1 MRIFI
6 LAVLSFILTGLF
18 AQSTRCSFQT
28 PHQADNWLFFQN
40 VGLKFTDAGA
50 TVNHPSVENLA
61 AGKGTAAISDENGN
75 LLFYTDGIK
84 VWNSNHSVINA
95 GPNLSGDL
103 GSTQSALIVPRPG
116 SEKFYYIFT
125 TDLVYPPAF
134 GYTRGFNYSC
144 VDVSLNENQGE
155 VTSERNIQLLTESAE
170 MISSVKHAN
179 GTDYWVVTH
188 GLNGNDFHAFLVDSS
203 GVNLEA
209 VVSSKGS
216 DIDGDYNKREY
227 FGALKLSPK
236 GDKIAYAS
244 FGKEVI
250 EIFSFDNSTGLVS
263 NPVTIKPELI
273 NPDRGPYYV
282 EFSPDGTKLYYT
294 IANIST
300 GLDNQLFQYDLTSGA
315 EPLLLNETPF
325 DADVSALQLAR
336 DGKIYVGRFQK
347 NMLGVIKNPNR
358 PGLSCK
364 YDQDGINLGSKKAL
378 NGLTNFIQSYFDIP
392 HFDYD
397 TKCEGDE
404 TMFSLLNTS
413 NVENAVWD
421 FGDAANPDPVT
432 GLNPV
437 HIFSAPGEYIV
448 TLTETFEGEDFQTT
462 LPVVINPLPPKSFE
476 AKGDSM
482 YLFPGS
488 RVPLDA
494 GEGMFAYEWQDGSN
508 DQIFEV
514 DKGGDISVHIEDMN
528 CCHNDDAIKVISLD
542 IALPTAF
549 TPNNDGLNDTFFA
562 FGPSDGIENFY
573 LSIFNVWGEKIWE
586 TNDFKAKWDGTRNG
600 QAAVPG
606 MYLWSLSF
614 DIIGDVNDLG
624 TIKYRNSVTLIR

>member
-6 LAVLSFILTGLF
+6 LAVLSFSLTGLF

-40 VGLKFTDAGA
+40 VGLEFTDAGA
-50 TVNHPSVENLA
+50 TVNHPSIENLA

-84 VWNSNHSVINA
+84 VWNGNHEVINA

-103 GSTQSALIVPRPG
+103 GSTQSALIIPRPG
-116 SEKFYYIFT
+116 SVKDYYIFT

-134 GYTRGFNYSC
+134 GYTRGFNYSR
-144 VDVSLNENQGE
+144 VDVSLNDNQGE
-155 VTSERNIQLLTESAE
+155 VTSERDIQLLAESAE
-170 MISSVKHAN
+170 MISGVKHAN
-179 GTDYWVVTH
+179 GTDYWAVTH
-188 GLNGNDFHAFLVDSS
+188 GLNGNSFHAFQVDSA
-203 GVNLEA
+203 GVNQTA
-209 VVSSKGS
+209 VVSSIGMP
-216 DIDGDYNKREY
+216 IDGDYNKREY
-227 FGALKLSPK
+227 LGAMKLSPK

-244 FGKEVI
+244 FGKGVVEV
-250 EIFSFDNSTGLVS
+250 FSFDNNTGLVS
-263 NPVTIKPELI
+263 NQITISPALI

-294 IANIST
+294 IANLST
-300 GLDNQLFQYDLTSGA
+300 GLDNQLYQYDILSG
-315 EPLLLNETPF
+315 ESVLLNTAPL

-336 DGKIYVGRFQK
+336 DGKIYVSRYQK
-347 NMLGVIKNPNR
+347 NTLGVIKNPNR
-358 PGLSCK
+358 PGLSCN
-364 YDQDGINLGSKKAL
+364 YDQDGLNLGSKKTL
-378 NGLTNFIQSYFDIP
+378 NGLPNFVQSYFDIP
-392 HFDYD
+392 AIDYD
-397 TKCEGDE
+397 TKCLGDE
-404 TMFSLLNTS
+404 TLFTILNAINIDS
-413 NVENAVWD
+413 VKWD
-421 FGDAANPDPVT
+421 FGDGTLSKDFNPFHV
-432 GLNPV
+432 
-437 HIFSAPGEYIV
+437 FSAPGQYFV
-448 TLTETFEGEDFQTT
+448 TLTETFDDEDFQTT
-462 LPVVINPLPPKSFE
+462 IPVLINPLPPKSFE

-508 DQIFEV
+508 GQIFEV
-514 DKGGDISVHIEDMN
+514 DKGGDISVRIEDMN
-528 CCHNDDAIKVISLD
+528 CCHNDNAIKVISLD

-549 TPNNDGLNDTFFA
+549 TPNDDGLNDTFFA
-562 FGPSDGIENFY
+562 FGPSDGIENFN
-573 LSIFNVWGEKIWE
+573 LKIFNVWGEKIWE
-586 TNDFKAKWDGTRNG
+586 TNNFTEKWDGSRNG

-624 TIKYRNSVTLIR
+624 TIKYHNSVTLIR

>member
-6 LAVLSFILTGLF
+6 LAVLSFSLTGLF

-40 VGLKFTDAGA
+40 VGLEFTDAGA
-50 TVNHPSVENLA
+50 TVNHPSIENLA

-84 VWNSNHSVINA
+84 VWNGNHEVINA

-103 GSTQSALIVPRPG
+103 GSTQSALIIPRPG
-116 SEKFYYIFT
+116 SVKDYYIFT

-134 GYTRGFNYSC
+134 GYTRGFNYSR
-144 VDVSLNENQGE
+144 VDVSLNDNQGE
-155 VTSERNIQLLTESAE
+155 VTSERDIQLLAESAE
-170 MISSVKHAN
+170 MISGVKHAN
-179 GTDYWVVTH
+179 GTDYWAVTH
-188 GLNGNDFHAFLVDSS
+188 GLNGNSFHAFQVDSA
-203 GVNLEA
+203 GVNQTA
-209 VVSSKGS
+209 VVSSIGMP
-216 DIDGDYNKREY
+216 IDGDYNKREY
-227 FGALKLSPK
+227 LGAMKLSPK

-244 FGKEVI
+244 FGKGVVEV
-250 EIFSFDNSTGLVS
+250 FSFDNNTGLVS
-263 NPVTIKPELI
+263 NQITISPALI

-294 IANIST
+294 IANLST
-300 GLDNQLFQYDLTSGA
+300 GLDNQLYQYDILSG
-315 EPLLLNETPF
+315 ESVLLNTAPL

-336 DGKIYVGRFQK
+336 DGKIYVSRYQK

-358 PGLSCK
+358 PGLSCN
-364 YDQDGINLGSKKAL
+364 YDQDGLNLGSKKTL
-378 NGLTNFIQSYFDIP
+378 NGLPNFVQSYFDIP
-392 HFDYD
+392 AIDYD
-397 TKCEGDE
+397 TKCLGDE
-404 TMFSLLNTS
+404 TLFTILNAS
-413 NVENAVWD
+413 NIDSVKWD
-421 FGDAANPDPVT
+421 FGDGTLSKDFNPFHV
-432 GLNPV
+432 
-437 HIFSAPGEYIV
+437 FSAPGQYFV
-448 TLTETFEGEDFQTT
+448 TLTETFDDEDFQTT
-462 LPVVINPLPPKSFE
+462 IPVLINPLPPKSFE

-508 DQIFEV
+508 GQIFEV
-514 DKGGDISVHIEDMN
+514 DKGGDISVRIEDMN

-549 TPNNDGLNDTFFA
+549 TPNDDGLNDTFFA
-562 FGPSDGIENFY
+562 FGPSDGIENFN
-573 LSIFNVWGEKIWE
+573 LKIFNVWGEKIWE
-586 TNDFKAKWDGTRNG
+586 TNNFTEKWDGTRNG

-624 TIKYRNSVTLIR
+624 TIKYHNSVTLIR

>member
-6 LAVLSFILTGLF
+6 LAVLSFSLTGLF

-40 VGLKFTDAGA
+40 VGLEFTDAGA
-50 TVNHPSVENLA
+50 TVNHPSIENLA

-84 VWNSNHSVINA
+84 VWNGNHEVINA

-103 GSTQSALIVPRPG
+103 GSTQSALIIPRPG
-116 SEKFYYIFT
+116 SVKDYYIFT

-134 GYTRGFNYSC
+134 GYTRGFNYSR
-144 VDVSLNENQGE
+144 VDVSLNDNQGE
-155 VTSERNIQLLTESAE
+155 VTSERDIQLLAESAE
-170 MISSVKHAN
+170 MISGVKHAN
-179 GTDYWVVTH
+179 GTDYWAVTH
-188 GLNGNDFHAFLVDSS
+188 GLNGNSFHAFQVDSA
-203 GVNLEA
+203 GVNQTA
-209 VVSSKGS
+209 VVSSIGMP
-216 DIDGDYNKREY
+216 IDGDYNKREY
-227 FGALKLSPK
+227 LGAMKLSPK

-244 FGKEVI
+244 FGKGVVEV
-250 EIFSFDNSTGLVS
+250 FSFDNNTGLVS
-263 NPVTIKPELI
+263 NQITISPALI

-294 IANIST
+294 IANLST
-300 GLDNQLFQYDLTSGA
+300 GLDNQLYQYDILSG
-315 EPLLLNETPF
+315 ESVLLNTAPL

-336 DGKIYVGRFQK
+336 DGKIYVSRYQK

-358 PGLSCK
+358 PGLSCN
-364 YDQDGINLGSKKAL
+364 YDQDGLNLGSKKTL
-378 NGLTNFIQSYFDIP
+378 NGLPNFVQSYFDIP
-392 HFDYD
+392 AIDYD
-397 TKCEGDE
+397 TKCLGDE
-404 TMFSLLNTS
+404 TLFTILNAS
-413 NVENAVWD
+413 NIDSVKWD
-421 FGDAANPDPVT
+421 FGDGTLSKDFNPFHV
-432 GLNPV
+432 
-437 HIFSAPGEYIV
+437 FSAPGQYFV
-448 TLTETFEGEDFQTT
+448 TLTETFDDEDFQTT
-462 LPVVINPLPPKSFE
+462 IPVLINPLPPKSFE

-508 DQIFEV
+508 GQIFEV
-514 DKGGDISVHIEDMN
+514 DKGGDISVRIEDMN
-528 CCHNDDAIKVISLD
+528 CCHNDNAIKVISLD

-549 TPNNDGLNDTFFA
+549 TPNDDGLNDTFFA
-562 FGPSDGIENFY
+562 FGPSDGIENFN
-573 LSIFNVWGEKIWE
+573 LKIFNVWGEKIWE
-586 TNDFKAKWDGTRNG
+586 TNNFTEKWDGSRNG

-624 TIKYRNSVTLIR
+624 TIKYHNSVTLIR

>member
-1 MRIFI
+1 MRIFL
-6 LAVLSFILTGLF
+6 LAVLSFSLTGLF

-50 TVNHPSVENLA
+50 TITHPMVENLA
-61 AGKGTAAISDENGN
+61 AGKGTAAISDENGK

-84 VWNSNHSVINA
+84 VWNGNHEVINA

-103 GSTQSALIVPRPG
+103 GSTQSGLIVPRPG
-116 SEKFYYIFT
+116 SSKDYYVFT

-134 GYTRGFNYSC
+134 GYTRGFNYSR
-144 VDVSLNENQGE
+144 VDVSLNDNQGE
-155 VTSERNIQLLTESAE
+155 VTSERDIQLVPESAE
-170 MISSVKHAN
+170 MISGVKHAN

-188 GLNGNDFHAFLVDSS
+188 GLNGNSFHAFLVDSS
-203 GVNLEA
+203 GVNQTA

-216 DIDGDYNKREY
+216 VIDGDYYKREY
-227 FGALKLSPK
+227 LGAMKLSPK

-244 FGKEVI
+244 FGKGVI
-250 EIFSFDNSTGLVS
+250 EVFSFDNNTGIVS
-263 NPVTIKPELI
+263 NPVTISPALI

-294 IANIST
+294 IANLST
-300 GLDNQLFQYDLTSGA
+300 GLDNQLFQYDIVNAGQP
-315 EPLLLNETPF
+315 ELLNEAPLE
-325 DADVSALQLAR
+325 ADVSALQLAR
-336 DGKIYVGRFQK
+336 DGKIYVARYQK
-347 NMLGVIKNPNR
+347 NMLGVIENPNR
-358 PGLSCK
+358 PGLSCN
-364 YDQDGINLGSKKAL
+364 YSQEGLDLGSKKSL
-378 NGLTNFIQSYFDIP
+378 NGLTNFVQSYFDIP
-392 HFDYD
+392 AIDYD
-397 TKCEGDE
+397 TKCMGDE
-404 TMFSLLNTS
+404 TMFTLLNKS
-413 NVENAVWD
+413 NIETATWD
-421 FGDAANPDPVT
+421 FGDIENPTPGE
-432 GLNPV
+432 GLNPT
-437 HIFSAPGEYIV
+437 HIYSAPGEYIV
-448 TLTETFEGEDFQTT
+448 TLTETFDGEDFQTT
-462 LPVVINPLPPKSFE
+462 IPVLINPLPPKSFE

-528 CCHNDDAIKVISLD
+528 CCYNTDTLKVISLD
-542 IALPTAF
+542 ISLPTAF

-573 LSIFNVWGEKIWE
+573 LTIFNVWGEKIWE
-586 TNDFKAKWDGTRNG
+586 TNNFTDKWDGTRKG